1 MKTPAQTKNGIAR
14 SGMLSVPA
22 MTRWTKIVPG
32 RFGIMRK

>member
-1 MKTPAQTKNGIAR
+1 MKTPAQTKNGIAS